1 MKRMGIAFL
10 LNLFFAC
17 FELVGGLF
25 TGSVAILSDALH
37 DLGDSLSIGLSLGL
51 EKVSKRPADGKYTYG
66 YLRFSVLGSLLT
78 YGILAAGSL
87 AVLAGAAERLMNP
100 VAIRYDGMI
109 LLAVFGVG
117 VNFLAAWFTHGGES
131 LNRRALSLHMLED
144 VLGWVTVLAGAVVM
158 KLTGAVWPD
167 AVLSMGVAL
176 FILSHAGKGLL
187 AVGRLF
193 LEKVPAEIH
202 LEELKAHL
210 EDVEGVAE
218 VHHLHLRS
226 LDGFRHEATLH
237 AVITGD
243 AAATKAHLREELAE
257 HGAVHTVIETERVG
271 ETCPCRECV
280 IPLPCGEH
288 HHHHHH

>member
-17 FELVGGLF
+17 FELLGGLF
-25 TGSVAILSDALH
+25 TGSVAILSDAVH
-37 DLGDSLSIGLSLGL
+37 DLGDSLSIGVSLGL

-66 YLRFSVLGSLLT
+66 YLRYSVLGSLLT

-87 AVLAGAAERLMNP
+87 TVLAGAVERLMNP

-109 LLAVFGVG
+109 LLAVFGAG

-158 KLTGAVWPD
+158 KLTGAVWLD
-167 AVLSMGVAL
+167 ALLSMAVAV
-176 FILSHAGKGLL
+176 FILFHAGKGLL
-187 AVGRLF
+187 AASRLF
-193 LEKVPAEIH
+193 LEKVPAEID

-210 EDVEGVAE
+210 EEVDGVAE

-237 AVITGD
+237 AVVTGEP
-243 AAATKAHLREELAE
+243 AAVKAHLREELAE
-257 HGAVHTVIETERVG
+257 HGILHAVIETERLG
-271 ETCPCRECV
+271 EECPCRECV
-280 IPLPCGEH
+280 IPEISNHGH
-288 HHHHHH
+288 HH

>member
-17 FELVGGLF
+17 FELLGGLF
-25 TGSVAILSDALH
+25 TGSVAILSDAVH

-66 YLRFSVLGSLLT
+66 YLRYSVLGSLLT

-87 AVLAGAAERLMNP
+87 TVLAGAVERLMNP

-109 LLAVFGVG
+109 LLAIFGAG
-117 VNFLAAWFTHGGES
+117 VNFLAAWFTHGGDS

-158 KLTGAVWPD
+158 KLTGAVWLD
-167 AVLSMGVAL
+167 ALLSMAVAV
-176 FILSHAGKGLL
+176 FILFHAGKGLL
-187 AVGRLF
+187 AASRLF
-193 LEKVPAEIH
+193 LEKVPAGID
-202 LEELKAHL
+202 LEELKTHL
-210 EDVEGVAE
+210 EEVDGVEE

-226 LDGFRHEATLH
+226 FDGFRHEATLH

-243 AAATKAHLREELAE
+243 PAVVKAHLREELAE
-257 HGAVHTVIETERVG
+257 HGVVHTVVETERVG
-271 ETCPCRECV
+271 EECPCRECA
-280 IPLPCGEH
+280 IPLPREEQH
-288 HHHHHH
+288 HHH